1 MYRGIVPHIFN
12 TGIGGGKWGTS
23 KCFGEEKHF
32 LPLAGIEPQT
42 VQLHSLITIL
52 NTQSWFLL
60 ICGKDIKS
68 KC

>member
-23 KCFGEEKHF
+23 KCFGEKKHF